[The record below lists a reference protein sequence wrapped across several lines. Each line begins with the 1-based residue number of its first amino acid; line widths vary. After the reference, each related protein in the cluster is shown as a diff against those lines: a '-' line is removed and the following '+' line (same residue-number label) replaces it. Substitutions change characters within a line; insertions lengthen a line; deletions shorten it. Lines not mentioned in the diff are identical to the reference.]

1 MTTTKTTFQ
10 EDMSELE
17 GLLSGYKDS
26 YPTNL
31 GSMVRVNLPVFMI
44 VLGVMMFVGAF
55 VDSDNDFGRGAC
67 VVSPAMVIVGV
78 FLRWRKMFTFE
89 DIDMD
94 PSEME
99 QKIATAEGNYA
110 QYPDVCNYL
119 KQFNGAFSAEKQR
132 KNKIRWIFRI
142 LFFGFFVLYAV
153 KLVVDF
159 SSKPLYSTYEG
170 MHNEGRYSDV
180 LAAKHDFPF
189 LNITPYKSAISDS
202 VKVNTDTLHVFIGY
216 KIDDAKYYLTTKCPD
231 ISGYGSDDIFRLKI
245 TDENG
250 RPIPR
255 CPTFV
260 FKIKEKQWETERTPE
275 IKSADFQYTS
285 NLDDNALQTLETL
298 RYLQANKEHLRFIVE
313 KI

>member
-1 MTTTKTTFQ
+1 MATTKTTFQ
-10 EDMSELE
+10 KDMAELE
-17 GLLSGYKDS
+17 SFLSGYKDS

-78 FLRWRKMFTFE
+78 FLRWRKMTTFE

-94 PSEME
+94 TSTMK
-99 QKIATAEGNYA
+99 QKIAAAESNYA

-142 LFFGFFVLYAV
+142 MFFGFFILYAV
-153 KLVVDF
+153 KIVATF
-159 SSKPLYSTYEG
+159 ITEPLYSTYDG
-170 MHNEGRYSDV
+170 MQNEGNYSTI
-180 LAAKHDFPF
+180 LEGKNSFPF
-189 LNITPYKSAISDS
+189 LNITPFKSAISDS
-202 VKVNTDTLHVFIGY
+202 AKVETDTLHVFIGQE
-216 KIDDAKYYLTTKCPD
+216 IGAGNYYLMTKCPD

-275 IKSADFQYTS
+275 IKSAVFQYTS
-285 NLDDNALQTLETL
+285 NLNDNALQTLETL
-298 RYLQANKEHLRFIVE
+298 RCLQANRKHLRFLVE